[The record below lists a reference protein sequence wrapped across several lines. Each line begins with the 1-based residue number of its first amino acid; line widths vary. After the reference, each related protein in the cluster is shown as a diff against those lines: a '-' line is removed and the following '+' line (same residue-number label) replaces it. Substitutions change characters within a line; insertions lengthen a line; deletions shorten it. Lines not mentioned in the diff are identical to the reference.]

1 MLVGGK
7 GGRWGKK
14 GRAFVEFLETF
25 ELGCE
30 AAFAGCVDDEDD
42 LALQLRKIVHIAL
55 LCKPCQLI
63 LTAHSSQTRHTVQ
76 GLELVEASSRS
87 HRDLLVA

>member
-1 MLVGGK
+1 MLVREGWW
-7 GGRWGKK
+7 GRK
-14 GRAFVEFLETF
+14 GRAFVELLEAF

-55 LCKPCQLI
+55 LCKLI
-63 LTAHSSQTRHTVQ
+63 S
-76 GLELVEASSRS
+76 
-87 HRDLLVA
+87 